1 MCIDIMCMTRDTPI
15 PQQLDNFWV
24 SLENKLARDIVC
36 NGDYVNNVII
46 ASYVVP
52 VDEVLPVK
60 ANGGA
65 YISKLLKTGSRLV
78 MHVVWVVLY

>member
-1 MCIDIMCMTRDTPI
+1 MCINIMCMTRDTPI

-46 ASYVVP
+46 ASYVVS

-65 YISKLLKTGSRLV
+65 YISLNI
-78 MHVVWVVLY
+78 